1 MFFVK
6 KQLSIW
12 NKLLELSATLCESYF
27 SNINK
32 GFIIVTA
39 EVLQVTMSDKSARLP
54 SRIFNEVGDFM
65 KVAII
70 SPIAWRTPPRH
81 YGPWERVVSL
91 LAEGLV
97 KENIDVTLYAT
108 GDSLTTAKLRSVC
121 KAPYEEDRELDAKV
135 WESLHISEIMEQAN
149 EFDIIHNH
157 YDFLPLTYSGLIK
170 TPVVTTIHGFSSPK
184 ILPVYKKYNKKTYY
198 VSISD
203 SDRNGELD
211 YIRTVYHGI
220 DIEKF
225 TLNKERGNYLV
236 YFGRIHKDKG
246 TWEAIQVAKMAKM
259 KLVIAGIIQDESYY
273 QKYVEPYLNDDVCYI
288 GSVGPE
294 ERDTVLGN
302 AYALLHPINFNEPFG
317 LSIVEAMACG
327 TPVLAFNKGSM
338 PEIIQDGIN
347 GFIVSSIEEMAD
359 KIQAVI
365 NISRETCRK
374 TVECRFTQQK
384 MVKKYIE
391 VYKEIL
397 KNS

>member
-1 MFFVK
+1 
-6 KQLSIW
+6 
-12 NKLLELSATLCESYF
+12 
-27 SNINK
+27 
-32 GFIIVTA
+32 
-39 EVLQVTMSDKSARLP
+39 
-54 SRIFNEVGDFM
+54 M

-108 GDSLTTAKLRSVC
+108 GDSITNAKLRSVC
-121 KAPYEEDRELDAKV
+121 KVPYEEDRELDAKV

-170 TPVVTTIHGFSSPK
+170 TPVLTTIHGFSSAK
-184 ILPVYKKYNKKTYY
+184 ILPVYKKYNKKAQY
-198 VSISD
+198 VSISNA
-203 SDRNGELD
+203 DRNNELE

-225 TLNKERGNYLV
+225 TLNKQRGNYLV
-236 YFGRIHKDKG
+236 YFGRIHRDKG
-246 TWEAIQVAKMAKM
+246 TFEAIKVAKKAKM
-259 KLVIAGIIQDESYY
+259 KLVIAGIVQDRVYY
-273 QKYVEPYLNDDVCYI
+273 KECVEPYLNEDICYI

-294 ERDTVLGN
+294 ERNKVLGN

-327 TPVLAFNKGSM
+327 TPVIAFNKGAM
-338 PEIIQDGIN
+338 PEIIQEGIN
-347 GFIVSSIEEMAD
+347 GFMVSNVEEMTE
-359 KIQAVI
+359 KIRDI
-365 NISRETCRK
+365 MNISREDCRK
-374 TVECRFTQQK
+374 TVECRFTQGK
-384 MVKKYIE
+384 MVKEYIE

-397 KNS
+397 QNS